1 MDRVYEIRYSELF
14 YKDLISILNYIK
26 YELSNEA
33 ANTLFDKVINEISKR
48 AINPTSFEKYK
59 SNRMRKNTY
68 YRIYVNNC
76 TIFYIVKDNVMEV
89 RRMLYSKRNFKKI
102 M

>member
-1 MDRVYEIRYSELF
+1 MDSVYEIRYSELF

-26 YELSNEA
+26 YELRNEA
-33 ANTLFDKVINEISKR
+33 AANMLFDKVIYEISKR
-48 AINPTSFEKYK
+48 SINPTSFEKYR

-68 YRIYVNNC
+68 YRIYVNNY

-89 RRMLYSKRNFKKI
+89 RRML
-102 M
+102 